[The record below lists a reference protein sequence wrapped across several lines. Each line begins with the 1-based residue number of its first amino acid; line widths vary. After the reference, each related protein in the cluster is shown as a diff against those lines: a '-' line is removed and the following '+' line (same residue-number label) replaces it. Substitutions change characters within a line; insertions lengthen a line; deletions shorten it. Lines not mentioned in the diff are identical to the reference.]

1 EIAFNVSGLVLTL
14 VGAVMLLSTRHES
27 NSIYSYIMVNH
38 VFATLAW
45 SFCLFWSRLFT
56 SNNVSNLFISEWGSA
71 TEDIEI
77 EALEEHF

>member
-1 EIAFNVSGLVLTL
+1 MAFNLGGLVLTL
-14 VGAVMLLSTRHES
+14 LGTVMLLSTKHDAH
-27 NSIYSYIMVNH
+27 SIYSYIMVNH
-38 VFATLAW
+38 VFATVAW
-45 SFCLFWSRLFT
+45 SFCLFWSRVFT